1 MDSGC
6 QIFGHLPACRHVC
19 LSLCVACRERLT
31 PLLLS
36 HPHPFISSCLH
47 LHYDKHASEL
57 RLASLSLCCPPH
69 CSVTAGQPRTTEP
82 DTRCGYRHGDY
93 NDHHRGQKP
102 HLKMCAHAN
111 EHVEIVRTHTQTCGG
126 GWTSVLSPCSPDQ
139 RRTDGWRRDRASF
152 RERNKQAG
160 LGIITPPR
168 VSLLT
173 F

>member
-1 MDSGC
+1 M
-6 QIFGHLPACRHVC
+6 P
-19 LSLCVACRERLT
+19 LSCV
-31 PLLLS
+31 S
-36 HPHPFISSCLH
+36 LH
-47 LHYDKHASEL
+47 FPSA
-57 RLASLSLCCPPH
+57 APPH

-160 LGIITPPR
+160 LGIITPPK
-168 VSLLT
+168 SQPPHFLGLNIGWMKNT
-173 F
+173 NENQTLH